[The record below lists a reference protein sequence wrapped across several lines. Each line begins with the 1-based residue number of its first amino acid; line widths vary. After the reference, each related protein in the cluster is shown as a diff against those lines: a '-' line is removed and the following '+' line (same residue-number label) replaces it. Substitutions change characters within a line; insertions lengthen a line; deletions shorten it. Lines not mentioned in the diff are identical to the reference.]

1 MNNDGDPIQ
10 MMDLLKQIGAQGANL
25 AHTFL
30 SCDGTEI
37 AHNDQYGW
45 SGIAVASKHDVWN
58 DSSSCLEWSMFVD
71 RVVRFGEG
79 TFVIGTC
86 KKPAW
91 TLMMSCGTWNERER
105 ESKCVLSMHVVGF
118 FEWGRVLYYIRLPDT
133 LKVPVTG

>member
-1 MNNDGDPIQ
+1 M
-10 MMDLLKQIGAQGANL
+10 

-86 KKPAW
+86 KKQE
-91 TLMMSCGTWNERER
+91 TGLDLDDELRHLELGTKERQSR
-105 ESKCVLSMHVVGF
+105 NVS
-118 FEWGRVLYYIRLPDT
+118 
-133 LKVPVTG
+133 